1 MDLEKIKQLI
11 DAMAASDLTEL
22 EVIEPTWTLRLSR
35 AEKPA
40 QVPVSPSPP
49 EPRAK
54 AFVPVRSVSAGVS
67 TSATVETS
75 ATVDLPAPLSGVVY
89 LQPAPGKPP
98 FVTVG
103 QTIKAGTPVCVIEAM
118 KVFNEVRAEADGVV
132 EAIMVTSGHEIDA
145 GQPLLRL
152 LRHAA

>member
-1 MDLEKIKQLI
+1 MDLDKIKHLI
-11 DAMAASDLTEL
+11 DAMAASDLAEL
-22 EVIEPTWTLRLSR
+22 ELIENGWTLRLSR
-35 AEKPA
+35 N
-40 QVPVSPSPP
+40 
-49 EPRAK
+49 AK
-54 AFVPVRSVSAGVS
+54 SAPMLTS
-67 TSATVETS
+67 TSEPFTRPFAPARSMPSAPAIS
-75 ATVDLPAPLSGVVY
+75 ATHDMPAPLSGVVY

-103 QTIKAGTPVCVIEAM
+103 QVITAGTPVCVIEAM

-152 LRHAA
+152 SRRAA